1 MFLLLFLSNHCQ
13 KHISNKQHTCLS
25 RIRICTS
32 KAGDPETN
40 KVSLTSLSGGEKSK
54 TLFFLIHSLWQ
65 HLSCPFRGLDE
76 WDVFMD
82 DKARRAVEKILVD
95 SSANMDHQFF
105 FISPQDSI
113 MEDPKMKEKYG
124 NIVQTLKLTK
134 NK

>member
-1 MFLLLFLSNHCQ
+1 
-13 KHISNKQHTCLS
+13 
-25 RIRICTS
+25 
-32 KAGDPETN
+32 
-40 KVSLTSLSGGEKSK
+40 
-54 TLFFLIHSLWQ
+54 
-65 HLSCPFRGLDE
+65 
-76 WDVFMD
+76 MD

-134 NK
+134 NKWLIC